1 LYGSVLEASHRLPTV
16 YLLQTPVAYVNE
28 HKTLVAN
35 GIYPVV
41 VTNRTVT
48 NKKSL
53 EDRGWGLEGERE
65 WERPSDRGRRACG
78 HTNRFISVGSF

>member
-28 HKTLVAN
+28 PKTLVSN

-41 VTNRTVT
+41 VTNRIVT

-53 EDRGWGLEGERE
+53 EDRGWGLEEGWRE
-65 WERPSDRGRRACG
+65 AFSSREVCMWS
-78 HTNRFISVGSF
+78 HK